1 MERQHHLTFVV
12 EPECKYLEHLRSGET
27 GLAMCVTMM
36 SVIEETNS
44 KDSLLAIGADSTAV
58 NMGKHNG
65 MKCHIELHMNRP
77 LQWKIC
83 QFHFA
88 ELPARKLFE
97 KIDIKT
103 DGLKVPG
110 GSIGKAI

>member
-1 MERQHHLTFVV
+1 
-12 EPECKYLEHLRSGET
+12 
-27 GLAMCVTMM
+27 MCVTTM

-44 KDSLLAIGADSTAV
+44 NDSLLAIGADSTAV

-65 MKCHIELHMNRP
+65 MKRHIELHMNRQ

-83 QFHFA
+83 QVHFA

-103 DGLKVPG
+103 DGSIGPG
-110 GSIGKAI
+110 GPTGKAF